1 MFICIQDVTIGASSA
16 MKQLLQRRRRIN
28 KQVRCRRY
36 FMNVPKRSVARFKR
50 YDSFV
55 TDHNKKLLNICL
67 QLNQIKLI
75 VYCHKNIDGGTK

>member
-1 MFICIQDVTIGASSA
+1 
-16 MKQLLQRRRRIN
+16 
-28 KQVRCRRY
+28 
-36 FMNVPKRSVARFKR
+36 MNVPKRSVASFKR

-55 TDHNKKLLNICL
+55 KDHNKKLRNICL